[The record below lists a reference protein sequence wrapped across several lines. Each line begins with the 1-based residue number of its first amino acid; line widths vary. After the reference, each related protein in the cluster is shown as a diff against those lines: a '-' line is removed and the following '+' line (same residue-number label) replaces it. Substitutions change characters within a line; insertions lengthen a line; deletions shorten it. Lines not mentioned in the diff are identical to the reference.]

1 MTQPNL
7 QAIQETVNAVFT
19 HGTDSGAARALG
31 RPRTTIQSQMALA
44 ARLKIKPDKAAIDP
58 AVVSKREKIDL
69 LDRIR
74 DLEAEI
80 KATHRNE
87 LTESR
92 IRDKIFGLATTPL
105 SAPNWALSIP
115 TVSKAHAVPIALWSD
130 WHWGEV
136 VKPAQINNINEYN
149 VTIARQRLRRLVA
162 KTIELLTTHRVNPNY
177 PGIVINL
184 GGDMVSGD
192 IHEELAETNELP
204 SGPILLDIT
213 ANLIWALEAMAD
225 KFGKVFVPGVAG
237 NHGRLHKKPRFK
249 DRAFCNFD
257 WVIYHLLAMHFV
269 KDKRFTFHIPDGPDA
284 AYTVLGHRYLL
295 THGDNIGTNGGDGII
310 GALGPI
316 LRGEFKVRNSSAL
329 MGRPFDSIMM
339 GHWHQ
344 YIPMLPRL
352 LVNGCLKGYDE
363 FAMMRLRAGPER
375 PQQALWFSD
384 AKYGPIMP
392 MGVFVTDDGVRVSGK
407 WAEAA

>member
-1 MTQPNL
+1 MSK
-7 QAIQETVNAVFT
+7 AIDRVLVQESINAVYT
-19 HGTDSGAARALG
+19 HGSIDGAARVLG
-31 RPRTTIQSQMALA
+31 RPRTTVQSHLTMAK
-44 ARLKIKPDKAAIDP
+44 RLGMKPDKSAVDP
-58 AVVSKREKIDL
+58 AVISKREKIEL
-69 LDRIR
+69 QDRVR
-74 DLEAEI
+74 DLESEI
-80 KATHRNE
+80 KAIHRRE
-87 LTESR
+87 LTEDTV
-92 IRDKIFGLATTPL
+92 RDKIFGLASSPI
-105 SAPNWALSIP
+105 SPPKWALAIP
-115 TVSKAHAVPIALWSD
+115 KTSKAHAVPMALWSD

-136 VKPAQINNINEYN
+136 VKRAQVNGINEYSLP
-149 VTIARQRLRRLVA
+149 IARQRLRRLVA
-162 KTIELLTTHRVNPNY
+162 KTIELLTVHRVDPNY

-213 ANLIWALEAMAD
+213 SNLIWALETLAD
-225 KFGKVFVPGVAG
+225 KFGNVFVAAVPG
-237 NHGRLHKKPRFK
+237 NHGRMHKKPRFK
-249 DRAFCNFD
+249 DRAFSNFD
-257 WVIYHLLAMHFV
+257 WIIYHLLAMHFA

-295 THGDNIGTNGGDGII
+295 THGDNLGVAGGDGII

-329 MGRPFDSIMM
+329 MGRPFDTIMM

-392 MGVFVTDDGVRVSGK
+392 MGVFVTDEVKSTGK

>member
-1 MTQPNL
+1 MASKISLHLL
-7 QAIQETVNAVFT
+7 QEAVNAVHT
-19 HGTDSGAARALG
+19 HGTIDGAARELDVA
-31 RPRTTIQSQMALA
+31 RTTLQSRLA
-44 ARLKIKPDKAAIDP
+44 TAKRAGVKPDKTATDP
-58 AVVSKREKIDL
+58 SVISRREKIEL
-69 LDRIR
+69 QDRVR

-80 KATHRNE
+80 KAIHRRE
-87 LTESR
+87 LTEDR
-92 IRDKIFGLATTPL
+92 IRDKIFGLASTPL
-105 SAPNWALSIP
+105 TSPNWALSIGKS
-115 TVSKAHAVPIALWSD
+115 SKAHAVPIALWSD

-136 VKPAQINNINEYN
+136 VKRAQVNGVNEYN
-149 VTIARQRLRRLVA
+149 LTIARQRLRRLVA
-162 KTIELLTTHRVNPNY
+162 KTIELLTVHRVDPNY
-177 PGIVINL
+177 PGIVVNL

-213 ANLIWALEAMAD
+213 GNLIWALGTLAD
-225 KFGKVFVPGVAG
+225 RFGRVFVAAVPG

-249 DRAFCNFD
+249 DRAFTNFD
-257 WVIYHLLAMHFV
+257 WIIYHLLAMHFA

-284 AYTVLGHRYLL
+284 AYTALGHRYLL
-295 THGDNIGTNGGDGII
+295 THGDNLGVSGGDGII

-329 MGRPFDSIMM
+329 MGRPFDTIMM

-352 LVNGCLKGYDE
+352 MVNDCLKGYDE
-363 FAMMRLRAGPER
+363 FAMMRLRAGPNR

-392 MGVFVTDDGVRVSGK
+392 MGVFVTDEERATGK